1 MKIAYVANARIPTE
15 KAHGF
20 QIAKMCEQFAR
31 AGADVT
37 LFVPKRQ
44 NSIAQDAFSYYEI
57 ERNFKVEFVP
67 CADTVGLSRF
77 VGGIA
82 YLLQTR
88 LFLRSLARMGERGIA
103 PDAVVYTR
111 TPEAVRFFTKRGNPA
126 FYDAHSFPER
136 GSSRLLSNI
145 RDARGIVANS
155 KGTAEEFEARG
166 HKVLVAPN
174 GVSVAQFEAPVDRAA
189 VRALY
194 GISPDAR
201 VATYVGHLYAW
212 KGVDVVVDA
221 AALLPDVTFL
231 VVGGTDKDVAA
242 YRAKASGRGLSNL
255 VVAGHKGRKEVPAIL
270 KASDA
275 LLLPNVP
282 VSKESGRYT
291 SPIKLFEYMASGV
304 PVVASDLPSIREIID
319 ERLAALVKP
328 GEARALA
335 EALKVIFADSAAAK
349 ARAERARAESARYD
363 WASRARRVLDFLKC

>member
-1 MKIAYVANARIPTE
+1 MRIAYVANARIPTE

-20 QIAKMCEQFAR
+20 QIAKMCEEFAR
-31 AGADVT
+31 MGADVT

-44 NSIAQDAFSYYEI
+44 NPIAQDAFSYYGV
-57 ERNFKVEFVP
+57 ERNFEIEYVP

-77 VGGIA
+77 MGGLA
-82 YLLQTR
+82 YLLQTK
-88 LFLRSLARMGERGIA
+88 LFLRALARMGERGVA

-111 TPEAVRFFTKRGNPA
+111 TPEVVRFFAKRDNPV

-145 RDARGIVANS
+145 RDVRGVVANS
-155 KGTAEEFEARG
+155 KGTAEEFGARG

-174 GVSVAQFEAPVDRAA
+174 GVSVAEFEATVDRAA
-189 VRALY
+189 ARALY
-194 GISPDAR
+194 GISSDAR
-201 VATYVGHLYAW
+201 VATYVGHLYTW
-212 KGVDVVVDA
+212 KGVDAVVDA

-242 YRAKASGRGLSNL
+242 YRAKASERGLSNL

-282 VSKESGRYT
+282 VSKESERYT

-304 PVVASDLPSIREIID
+304 PVIASDLPSIREIVD
-319 ERLAALVKP
+319 ERFAALVKP
-328 GEARALA
+328 GDADALV
-335 EALKVIFADSAAAK
+335 EALKAIFANPAAAK
-349 ARAERARAESARYD
+349 ARAERARVESARYD